1 MARAKKEAAL
11 TPEERLQAALVPDWE
26 WPYKLPENWCWTRIT
41 VITDILNGF
50 AFKSQHY
57 SSAGIRIIRITNVQD
72 GFIQDK
78 KPVYYPLESQ
88 KEITP
93 FMLKDGDFLMS
104 LTGNVGRVAIID
116 ASFLPAALNQRVA
129 CLRIKSEDSARKEY
143 IFYFCL
149 QKQFVSDCIKSAK
162 GSAQLNMS
170 TEWLKEYPIPLPPLA
185 EQQRIVDR
193 IESLFAK
200 LDEAK
205 EKAQAV
211 VDSFETRK
219 AAILHKAFTGE
230 LTAKW
235 REEHGVGMESWK
247 KKSVGELCISLKYG
261 TAKKSDASGNVAVLR
276 MGNLQQ
282 GEIDWSD
289 LAYSNDPD
297 DIEKYK
303 LFPGDVLFN
312 RTNSAALVGK
322 TAIYRGEHPAIYA
335 GYLIKLDYDHDK
347 IIGDYLNYALN
358 TLDAKKYCNSVKTD
372 GVNQSNINAKKIGAY
387 SFNVPSIPEQ
397 EKIVSVIQKLLS
409 KEQQTKEAAEIVLD
423 LIELMKKSI
432 LARAFRG
439 ELGTND
445 PSEESAVELLKE
457 IIRRG

>member
-26 WPYKLPENWCWTRIT
+26 WPYKLPENWCWTY
-41 VITDILNGF
+41 
-50 AFKSQHY
+50 FKSISTIQTGKKDANYGSDEGKYPFFTCAAEPIRCHGY
-57 SSAGIRIIRITNVQD
+57 SFDCRAILLAGNGDINNINRYNGKFEAYQRTYVVKISE
-72 GFIQDK
+72 
-78 KPVYYPLESQ
+78 PLC
-88 KEITP
+88 
-93 FMLKDGDFLMS
+93 FD
-104 LTGNVGRVAIID
+104 
-116 ASFLPAALNQRVA
+116 
-129 CLRIKSEDSARKEY
+129 Y
-143 IFYFCL
+143 IFYWFKYRWFDFNKGKMFGTAIPYIRLGNL
-149 QKQFVSDCIKSAK
+149 QEFP
-162 GSAQLNMS
+162 
-170 TEWLKEYPIPLPPLA
+170 TPIPPLA

-235 REEHGVGMESWK
+235 REEHGVGMDSWE

-261 TAKKSDASGNVAVLR
+261 TAKKSDASGNVVVLR
-276 MGNLQQ
+276 MGNLRQ

-289 LAYSNDPD
+289 LAYSNDLD

-303 LFPGDVLFN
+303 LFSGDVLFN

-409 KEQQTKEAAEIVLD
+409 KEQQAKEAAEAVLD
-423 LIELMKKSI
+423 QIDLMKKSI

-445 PSEESAVELLKE
+445 PSDESAVELLKE

>member
-26 WPYKLPENWCWTRIT
+26 WPYKLPENWCWLKLVESFDNHTDSKKKIKQKDYLVKGKLAVVDQGQELIGGYTNDVEKSYSGALPIVIFGDHTR
-41 VITDILNGF
+41 
-50 AFKSQHY
+50 
-57 SSAGIRIIRITNVQD
+57 
-72 GFIQDK
+72 
-78 KPVYYPLESQ
+78 
-88 KEITP
+88 
-93 FMLKDGDFLMS
+93 
-104 LTGNVGRVAIID
+104 
-116 ASFLPAALNQRVA
+116 
-129 CLRIKSEDSARKEY
+129 
-143 IFYFCL
+143 
-149 QKQFVSDCIKSAK
+149 CIKFVDFPF
-162 GSAQLNMS
+162 AQGADGVKVLRPKPFYLPKAFYYALQSVNIPNLGYRRHFPLFNKFS
-170 TEWLKEYPIPLPPLA
+170 IPLPSFA

-235 REEHGVGMESWK
+235 REEHGVGMDSWE

-261 TAKKSDASGNVAVLR
+261 TAKKSDASGNVVVLR
-276 MGNLQQ
+276 MGNLRQ

-289 LAYSNDPD
+289 LAYSNDSD

-303 LFPGDVLFN
+303 LFSGDVLFN

-409 KEQQTKEAAEIVLD
+409 KEQQAKEAAEAVLD
-423 LIELMKKSI
+423 QIDLMKKSI

-445 PSEESAVELLKE
+445 PSDESAVELLKE